1 MLFPKFAIMFPLA
14 FVMIFDFSS
23 TLVGQPSCY
32 WQDYNSCKEASPI
45 GEFLLSLGPEYFTVS
60 FIFYLFAVLF
70 LMAKLSEAKR
80 LFLVMSVFLGHASG
94 GASWLPMLYSNLLL
108 PEINEW
114 YLHVGYFISVS
125 IIAGICFG
133 NNNNQKVKSSAESA

>member
-1 MLFPKFAIMFPLA
+1 MLFSKFAIMFPLA
-14 FVMIFDFSS
+14 FVMISDFAL
-23 TLVGQPSCY
+23 TLAGQPSCY
-32 WQDYNSCKEASPI
+32 WQDYNSCIEASPI

-70 LMAKLSEAKR
+70 LMTKLSETQR

-94 GASWLPMLYSNLLL
+94 GASWLPTLYSNLLL
-108 PEINEW
+108 PEIRDW

-125 IIAGICFG
+125 AIAGICFG
-133 NNNNQKVKSSAESA
+133 NNNHKIKSSAEPA